1 MLKRVQTH
9 NVAIV
14 STVAD
19 FVVSIGSGGRI
30 GGQGTVQEVLGI
42 EPQLAAQLQ
51 YDEEVLE
58 LVDDN
63 EEKLSEEEKVQQG
76 KLVMAEEVPVGH
88 VSWRACAFPS

>member
-1 MLKRVQTH
+1 M
-9 NVAIV
+9 V

-19 FVVSIGSGGRI
+19 SVVSMGSGGQI

-42 EPQLAAQLQ
+42 EPQLAAQFQ
-51 YDEEVLE
+51 YDDEALE
-58 LVDDN
+58 LDDN

-76 KLVMAEEVPVGH
+76 KLVMAEEVHIGH